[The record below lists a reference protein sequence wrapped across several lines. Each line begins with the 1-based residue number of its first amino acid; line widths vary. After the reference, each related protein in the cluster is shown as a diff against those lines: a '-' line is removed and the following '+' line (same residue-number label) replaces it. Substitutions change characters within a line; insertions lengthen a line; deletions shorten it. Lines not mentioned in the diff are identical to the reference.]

1 MNLEGLTLHILT
13 NKLQQ
18 ELLSGKIYK
27 VFMPSYESLLLLIK
41 RERDTLALLA
51 DLSSGS
57 PMLYLPDKLPERPE
71 VPPAF
76 CMLLRKHLEEGRIT
90 RIDQSGLDRIITIDI
105 DTIGTA
111 RQIVTKQLIFELTGK
126 NSNIIFAENGIIADS
141 LKHVNKA
148 MSSFR
153 QIMPNIPYVA
163 PPLQAGLSVLTADAN
178 AIIAAMRNIDA
189 KTRLAALISATTG
202 IGKMTAAQL
211 FAAAAIDNATTV
223 LTSDDEQRLVTA
235 ISALQKLLAAEHA
248 DQQPVYALIS
258 RTNQVKTIF
267 AFEPQIL
274 DDGCT
279 VKKMDNINSA
289 LNYAVTLTPIQLPE
303 QEMLQKL
310 VANEVQKLEK
320 KLPVLAEDLKNA
332 DNAEMQRIVADTIM
346 ANIYQ
351 INKGQSSCQLVNIYD
366 DTPLEVTLSPLLTP
380 TENAQAYYKRY
391 NKYKRAQSEVQHQI
405 DATQEML
412 AYLASIDASLTTAT
426 LKNEIAEIKQ
436 ELITAGLLQA
446 PTKKNKSQA
455 FKSEPLVVK
464 LSEDTTLYIGK
475 NNKQNDYVTFDLG
488 RGKDLWF
495 HTKNIPGSH
504 VILKTSLPQASGN
517 AIDTAVML
525 AAYFSK
531 SRNGSKVPVDCT
543 ERRFVKKP
551 NGAKPGFVIYT
562 DQTTYYATPDEEEI
576 KKLLHK

>member
-18 ELLSGKIYK
+18 ELLGGKIYK

-41 RERDTLALLA
+41 RERDTVALLA

-57 PMLYLPDKLPERPE
+57 PMIYLPDKLPERPE

-90 RIDQSGLDRIITIDI
+90 RIEQSGLDRIITIDI
-105 DTIGTA
+105 DTIGAA

-163 PPLQAGLSVLTADAN
+163 PPPQTGLAILTADAD
-178 AIIAAMRNIDA
+178 AIVTAMRGTDA

-211 FAAAAIDNATTV
+211 FATAAIDNAAAV
-223 LTSDDEQRLVTA
+223 LTPDEEQRLAAA
-235 ISALQKLLAAEHA
+235 ISALQQLLAAQQA
-248 DQQPVYALIS
+248 TQQPVYALIS

-267 AFEPQIL
+267 AFEPQTL

-303 QEMLQKL
+303 QEMLKKL
-310 VANEVQKLEK
+310 VTNEVQRLEK
-320 KLPVLAEDLKNA
+320 KLPVLADDLKNA
-332 DNAEMQRIVADTIM
+332 DNAEMQRMIADTIM

-351 INKGQSSCQLVNIYD
+351 ISKGQSSCQLVNIYD
-366 DTPLEVTLSPLLTP
+366 GTPLEVTLSPLLTP

-405 DATQEML
+405 KTTQEML

-436 ELITAGLLQA
+436 ELISAGLLQA
-446 PTKKNKSQA
+446 PTKKNKGQVP
-455 FKSEPLVVK
+455 KSEPLIVK

-504 VILKTSLPQASGN
+504 VILKTSLPQASAN

-531 SRNGSKVPVDCT
+531 SRSGSKVPVDCT

-562 DQTTYYATPDEEEI
+562 DQTTYYATLDEEEVQ
-576 KKLLHK
+576 KLLHK

>member
-18 ELLSGKIYK
+18 ELLGGKIYK

-41 RERDTLALLA
+41 RERDTVALLA

-57 PMLYLPDKLPERPE
+57 PMLYLPDKVPERPE

-90 RIDQSGLDRIITIDI
+90 RIEQSGLDRIITIDI
-105 DTIGTA
+105 DTIGAA

-163 PPLQAGLSVLTADAN
+163 PPPQTGLAILTADAN
-178 AIIAAMRNIDA
+178 AIIAAMRDIDA
-189 KTRLAALISATTG
+189 KTRLAALISVTTG

-211 FAAAAIDNATTV
+211 FAEASIDSGVAV
-223 LTSDDEQRLVTA
+223 LTPDEEQRLVAA
-235 ISALQKLLAAEHA
+235 ISALQQLLTA
-248 DQQPVYALIS
+248 QQANQLPVYALVS

-267 AFEPQIL
+267 AFEPQAL

-310 VANEVQKLEK
+310 VTNEVQRLEK

-332 DNAEMQRIVADTIM
+332 DNAEMQRMIADTIM

-351 INKGQSSCQLVNIYD
+351 ISKGQSSCQLVNIYD
-366 DTPLEVTLSPLLTP
+366 GTPLEVTLSPLLTP

-405 DATQEML
+405 ETTQEML
-412 AYLASIDASLTTAT
+412 AYLASIEASLTTAT

-436 ELITAGLLQA
+436 ELISAGLLQA
-446 PTKKNKSQA
+446 PTKKNKGQSP
-455 FKSEPLVVK
+455 KSEPLVVK

-504 VILKTSLPQASGN
+504 VILKTSLPQASAD

-531 SRNGSKVPVDCT
+531 SRCGSKVPVDCT

-562 DQTTYYATPDEEEI
+562 DQTTYYATPDEKEVQ
-576 KKLLHK
+576 KLLHK

>member
-178 AIIAAMRNIDA
+178 AIIAAMRDIDA

-211 FAAAAIDNATTV
+211 FAAAALDNATTV

-279 VKKMDNINSA
+279 LKKMDNINSA

-366 DTPLEVTLSPLLTP
+366 GTPLEVTLSPLLTP

-504 VILKTSLPQASGN
+504 VILKTSLPQASGDT
-517 AIDTAVML
+517 IDTAVML

>member
-18 ELLSGKIYK
+18 ELLGGKIYK

-41 RERDTLALLA
+41 RERDTVALLA

-90 RIDQSGLDRIITIDI
+90 RIEQSGLDRIITIDI
-105 DTIGTA
+105 DTIGAA

-163 PPLQAGLSVLTADAN
+163 PPPQTGLAILTADAN
-178 AIIAAMRNIDA
+178 AIIDAMRDIDA
-189 KTRLAALISATTG
+189 KTRLAALISVTTG

-211 FAAAAIDNATTV
+211 FAAASIDSGVAV
-223 LTSDDEQRLVTA
+223 LTPDEEQRLVAA
-235 ISALQKLLAAEHA
+235 ISALQQLLTAQQAN
-248 DQQPVYALIS
+248 QQPVYALVS

-267 AFEPQIL
+267 AFEPQTL

-310 VANEVQKLEK
+310 VTNEVQRLEK
-320 KLPVLAEDLKNA
+320 KLPVLADDLKNA
-332 DNAEMQRIVADTIM
+332 DNAEMQRMIADTIM

-351 INKGQSSCQLVNIYD
+351 ISKGQSSCQLVNIYD
-366 DTPLEVTLSPLLTP
+366 GTPLEVTLSPLLTP

-405 DATQEML
+405 ETTQEML
-412 AYLASIDASLTTAT
+412 AYLASIEASLTTAT

-436 ELITAGLLQA
+436 ELISAGLLQA
-446 PTKKNKSQA
+446 PTKKNKGQSP
-455 FKSEPLVVK
+455 KSEPLVVK

-504 VILKTSLPQASGN
+504 VILKTSLPQASAD

-531 SRNGSKVPVDCT
+531 SRYGSKVPVDCT

-562 DQTTYYATPDEEEI
+562 DQTTYYATPDEEEVQ
-576 KKLLHK
+576 KLLHK

>member
-178 AIIAAMRNIDA
+178 AIIAAMRDIDA

-223 LTSDDEQRLVTA
+223 LTSDEEQRLVTA

-366 DTPLEVTLSPLLTP
+366 GTPLEVTLSPLLTP

-446 PTKKNKSQA
+446 PTKKNKRQA

-504 VILKTSLPQASGN
+504 VILKTSLPQASGD

>member
-178 AIIAAMRNIDA
+178 AIIAAMRDIDA

-504 VILKTSLPQASGN
+504 VILKTSLPQASGD